1 MTCGKRFLR
10 AVLCWRTEQA
20 ASKPAWIKGLPMKF
34 RRLGKTGI
42 DVSVIGLGGHE
53 FHPDG
58 EVRGF
63 HDNYKLA
70 VTAGHVFPGFGLQD
84 REKLVKR
91 ALDIGINIFDCT
103 IDSEKKAMG
112 RILKRLHVSH
122 DILIQTRPEGMVYT
136 YDPEN
141 RKMADYALLKAE
153 VQRILGLLKRD
164 AIDILNFAFMQSAV
178 DTDPEYLDKIGDNI
192 RRLKNEGLIRFASAD
207 TFSGEALY
215 LRQFQSGHFDTT
227 FINYN
232 ITEIHMNDAVLPTAH
247 KLGIGVVCREPF
259 MKGGLFRM
267 AEQAGFTDRACAAR
281 LALQWILSNANVAS
295 VMVGVSNIAQLEQN
309 VQAADPSEPSNDDRA
324 IMDRIM
330 ATQLY
335 RDELSGK
342 QERFRVGR

>member
-1 MTCGKRFLR
+1 
-10 AVLCWRTEQA
+10 
-20 ASKPAWIKGLPMKF
+20 MKF

-53 FHPDG
+53 FHPGG

-84 REKLVKR
+84 REKLVKS

-103 IDSEKKAMG
+103 IDSEKEAMG
-112 RILKRLHVSH
+112 RILKHLTVSR

-153 VQRILGLLKRD
+153 VQRILGLMKREI
-164 AIDILNFAFMQSAV
+164 IDILNFAFMQSAM
-178 DTDPEYLDKIGDNI
+178 DADPAYLDKIGDNI
-192 RRLKNEGLIRFASAD
+192 RRLKSEGLIRFASAD
-207 TFSGEALY
+207 TFSGEALF
-215 LRQFQSGHFDTT
+215 LRQFQSGHFETT

-232 ITEIHMNDAVLPTAH
+232 ITEIHMNDAVIPTAH
-247 KLGIGVVCREPF
+247 SLCIGVLCREPF

-267 AEQAGFTDRACAAR
+267 AEQAGFTDRARIAR
-281 LALQWILSNANVAS
+281 IGLQWILSNANVS
-295 VMVGVSNIAQLEQN
+295 SIMVGVSNIAQLEQN
-309 VQAADPSEPSNDDRA
+309 AGAADSPELTIEDCGVL
-324 IMDRIM
+324 DRIM

-342 QERFRVGR
+342 RERFRMGR